1 MEADVLLRIYIVIL
15 VAEFLI
21 EKYTGWLN
29 YRAMKDS
36 LPDEVRGIYD
46 DEKYKKSIAYN
57 REGDKFSFLTSTL
70 NFIIIIILILS
81 GAFGWLDEI
90 LREQISNEILLSLSF
105 IGILFVL
112 ADLLGTPFDLYGT
125 FVIEE
130 KYGFN
135 KTTPK
140 TYITDK
146 LKGYLLTI
154 LIGGGILTVLL
165 LLIQKLGVNFW
176 IYFWV
181 VISLFTLFMNMF
193 YTTLIVPLFNKLIP
207 LEAGDLK
214 KAIQDYAIGVK
225 FPLENVYVID
235 GSKRSTKANAYFSG
249 IGKKKKIILFDT
261 LINNHSREELVAV
274 LAHEVGHYKKKHIIQ
289 GYLSSIFQTGIM
301 LWIMSL
307 MIFSPELSGAF
318 GAQQMGM
325 HLNLLAFGIL
335 YSPVSTLTG
344 IIMNVIS
351 RKNEYQA
358 DAYAST
364 TFRGSELKLA
374 LKKLSVNN
382 LGNLTPHPLYVFLN
396 YSHPPLLKRLKAIDQ
411 VNDE

>member
-1 MEADVLLRIYIVIL
+1 MEAEVLLWLYIIIL
-15 VAEFLI
+15 IAEFLI
-21 EKYTGWLN
+21 DKYTGWLN
-29 YRAMKDS
+29 YSALKDY
-36 LPDEVRGIYD
+36 LPDEVRGIYNE
-46 DEKYKKSIAYN
+46 EKYKKSIAYN
-57 REGDKFSFLTSTL
+57 REGDRFSFLTSSL
-70 NFIIIIILILS
+70 NFIIIIILIIT
-81 GAFGWLDEI
+81 GVFGWLDGT
-90 LREQISNEILLSLSF
+90 LREYLSNEILLSLSF
-105 IGILFVL
+105 VGVLFII

-125 FVIEE
+125 FLIEE

-140 TYITDK
+140 TYIIDK

-154 LIGGGILTVLL
+154 VIGGGILAVLL
-165 LLIQKLGVNFW
+165 LLIQKLGEDFW
-176 IYFWV
+176 IYFWI
-181 VISLFTLFMNMF
+181 VISMFTLFMNMF
-193 YTTLIVPLFNKLIP
+193 YTTLIVPLFNKLVP

-214 KAIQDYAIGVK
+214 RAIQDYANGVN
-225 FPLENVYVID
+225 FPLDNVYVID

-249 IGKKKKIILFDT
+249 IGKKKKIVLFDT
-261 LINNHSREELVAV
+261 LINNHTVEELVAV

-289 GYLSSIFQTGIM
+289 GYISSVFQTGVM

-318 GAQQMGM
+318 GAEQMGM

-335 YSPVSTLTG
+335 YSPVSRLTG
-344 IIMNVIS
+344 IVMNVIS

-358 DAYAST
+358 DEYAST
-364 TFRGSELKLA
+364 TYQGSKLKLA

-396 YSHPPLLKRLKAIDQ
+396 YSHPPLLKRLKAIDH
-411 VNDE
+411 VNNE